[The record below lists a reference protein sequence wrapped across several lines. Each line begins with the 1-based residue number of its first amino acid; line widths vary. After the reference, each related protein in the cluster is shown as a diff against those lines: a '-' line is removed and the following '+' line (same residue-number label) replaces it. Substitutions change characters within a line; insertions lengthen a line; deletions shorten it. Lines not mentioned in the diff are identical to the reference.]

1 MHLNPSGCLIP
12 ERLPLR
18 LVLPDFPL
26 TYAYDPT
33 SQSTLLTSHASVYAH
48 AILRTE
54 RNSRRTQTS
63 TSISRVRYAATRV
76 TSADIYAYARIFLKD
91 HNNTPVLQYISNTYT
106 LTIVHTN
113 SSQLSHMNMN
123 AYNTLFIYR
132 QKRNMVPSVLTG
144 L

>member
-26 TYAYDPT
+26 TYAYDPHVT
-33 SQSTLLTSHASVYAH
+33 VHFAH
-48 AILRTE
+48 ISCFRICTRNPRTE

-113 SSQLSHMNMN
+113 SQLLHMNMN